1 MSTPRE
7 IPVTAAGL
15 SDVGRVR
22 EENEDGFFIRLMKP
36 RHRGPLA
43 IRAVLA
49 VADGVGG
56 HVGGRQ
62 ASQAVVS
69 FLSDLFSPRHI
80 NAQSHFGDDIASFIE
95 GIIREAD
102 SRVFELGGGDS
113 KAPGTTFTGAFIVD
127 DRAHIGHI
135 GDSRAYQIRN
145 DEIIALTDDHS
156 YVAHLVREG
165 RLAPEE
171 AQNFPQKNVL
181 MRSLG
186 TEGGVTI
193 DKPGQFRVMDGDV
206 LVLCTDGLWDLV
218 SEKEIVWIIQGQK
231 DLTKACSQLIRLA
244 NARDGHDNITVV
256 AARFGRLRK
265 GHAVPPVAYDLIGG
279 RAPGRVKRMIA
290 RLVAFTGVLILSGLL
305 ILIALF
311 ILNELSVVNFP
322 LPAELLNRLISPR

>member
-7 IPVTAAGL
+7 LPIAAAGL

-22 EENEDGFFIRLMKP
+22 EENEDGFFVRLIKP
-36 RHRGPLA
+36 RHRGPFA

-69 FLSDLFSPRHI
+69 LLSALFSPKHTD
-80 NAQSHFGDDIASFIE
+80 AQAGFGDDIDSFIE

-102 SRVFELGGGDS
+102 SRVLELGGGDS

-135 GDSRAYQIRN
+135 GDSRVYQIRN
-145 DEIIALTDDHS
+145 DEILALTDDHS

-165 RLAPEE
+165 KLAPEE
-171 AQNFPQKNVL
+171 ARDFPQKNVL

-186 TEGGVTI
+186 TQGGVTI
-193 DKPGQFRVMDGDV
+193 DEPGRAHLLDGDV

-218 SEKEIVWIIQGQK
+218 SEKEIVWIVQGQK

-256 AARFGRLRK
+256 AARFGRFRK
-265 GHAVPPVAYDLIGG
+265 GRAVPPAGYGPVDG
-279 RAPGRVKRMIA
+279 RAPGRLKRIIGRCLA
-290 RLVAFTGVLILSGLL
+290 LAGVLILSALL

-311 ILNELSVVNFP
+311 ILNELSLVTVG
-322 LPAELLNRLISPR
+322 LPAELLNRLISPQ

>member
-1 MSTPRE
+1 MPTQRE
-7 IPVTAAGL
+7 IPIAAAGQ
-15 SDVGRVR
+15 SDVGSVR
-22 EENEDGFFIRLMKP
+22 EENEDSFFVRLIKP

-56 HVGGRQ
+56 HVGGRE
-62 ASQAVVS
+62 ASSAVVS
-69 FLSDLFSPRHI
+69 LLSDLFSPRH
-80 NAQSHFGDDIASFIE
+80 AADQVHFGDDVDSFIE

-102 SRVFELGGGDS
+102 GRVLELGGGDS
-113 KAPGTTFTGAFIVD
+113 KAPGTTFTVAFIVD

-165 RLAPEE
+165 KLSPEE
-171 AQNFPQKNVL
+171 ARDFPQKNVL

-193 DKPGQFRVMDGDV
+193 DEPGRAHLMEGDV

-218 SEKEIVWIIQGQK
+218 SQKEIVSIVQGHR
-231 DLTKACSQLIRLA
+231 DLARACSRLINLA
-244 NARDGHDNITVV
+244 NARGGHDNITVV
-256 AARFGRLRK
+256 AARLGRFTK
-265 GHAVPPVAYDLIGG
+265 GVAVPPVTDEAVGFRRPGRIRRIIARSIALIGVL
-279 RAPGRVKRMIA
+279 ALSA
-290 RLVAFTGVLILSGLL
+290 VLIL
-305 ILIALF
+305 IVLF
-311 ILNELSVVNFP
+311 ILNELAVIQFE
-322 LPAELLNRLISPR
+322 LPAQLVKGLLSLP